1 MTKENKSLTAKGTE
15 LWDKAVTEGMALVDW
30 DDLSPDEQVA
40 ATRAGSELW
49 REVTGRE
56 VEL

>member
-15 LWDKAVTEGMALVDW
+15 LWHEAAAGATPPVDW
-30 DDLSPDEQVA
+30 DTLSPEEQVA